1 MTEVRDTLQ
10 VGLANTSAIAF
21 SITDCNEILTLV
33 SLTLAIS
40 FTIYKFIQFEK
51 NKVNQI
57 KVLYDEYVK
66 MRAQFLE
73 MYNELYIELDT
84 FSKSIEVKQ

>member
-1 MTEVRDTLQ
+1 MTEVKDTLQ

-33 SLTLAIS
+33 SLTLAIG

-51 NKVNQI
+51 KN
-57 KVLYDEYVK
+57 
-66 MRAQFLE
+66 
-73 MYNELYIELDT
+73 
-84 FSKSIEVKQ
+84 